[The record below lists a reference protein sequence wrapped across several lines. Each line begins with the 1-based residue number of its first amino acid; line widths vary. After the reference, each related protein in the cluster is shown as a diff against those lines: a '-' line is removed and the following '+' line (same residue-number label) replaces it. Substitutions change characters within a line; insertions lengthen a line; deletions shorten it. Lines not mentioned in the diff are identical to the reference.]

1 MMIASV
7 HLLAES
13 QIGEIIPAM
22 DTYSDGL
29 VIEWWNTETLERLTQ
44 WGVVLVR
51 RAPALRILCQG
62 IGPDINMLVAVPAYE
77 QPRYSQTA

>member
-1 MMIASV
+1 MFGVIVRRELLSHIRSLRFSASFILCFAMMIASV

-29 VIEWWNTETLERLTQ
+29 VIEWWNKGNPGES
-44 WGVVLVR
+44 W
-51 RAPALRILCQG
+51 
-62 IGPDINMLVAVPAYE
+62 E
-77 QPRYSQTA
+77 QCLWEGKSRP